1 MRHLFILNPKSFQNK
16 RKMDF
21 VISGIRECFKA
32 AGSGDYVVHVSRF
45 PREAIGLVYSCAGT
59 LPEKA
64 TLRVYAVGGD
74 GILFDCLNGAMAF
87 TSPAN
92 RRRREDA
99 PGVTVELA
107 AIPYGRDNKF
117 LRGFGKKSIASF
129 RDISLQCKARTIP
142 LDVMYDGAN
151 YALNSCV
158 TGTEALAA
166 LNTYK
171 LRDRMENGGSLLRLL
186 ETIFYKHLFYVGELQ
201 ARLGKKNIRQHYRV
215 TLDGTDF
222 SGQYRSFTIANT
234 PWYKGNK
241 CPVRTAM
248 PGDGLLEILFANG
261 NASADFCIRQA
272 RKITIHSGEPVSYSL
287 DGVVFF
293 DTSLKI
299 ELLPAAIQFVD
310 VTGRGYLGGL
320 IDG

>member
-1 MRHLFILNPKSFQNK
+1 
-16 RKMDF
+16 MDF

-32 AGSGDYVVHVSRF
+32 AGSGDYMVHVSRF
-45 PREAIGLVYSCAGT
+45 PREAIGLVYSCAGA
-59 LPEKA
+59 LPEKT

-74 GILFDCLNGAMAF
+74 GILFDCLNGLMAF
-87 TSPAN
+87 TSLAN
-92 RRRREDA
+92 GRRHEDA
-99 PGVTVELA
+99 PLVTVELA
-107 AIPYGRDNKF
+107 AIPYGRDNNF
-117 LRGFGKKSIASF
+117 LRGFGKKSMASF

-142 LDVMYDGAN
+142 LDVVYDGAN

-158 TGTEALAA
+158 IGTEALAVFK
-166 LNTYK
+166 TYK
-171 LRDRMENGGSLLRLL
+171 LRDRLENGGYLLRLL
-186 ETIFYKHLFYVGELQ
+186 ETVFYRQLFYVGGLQ
-201 ARLGKKNIRQHYRV
+201 ARFGKKNIRHHYSV
-215 TLDGTDF
+215 KLEGTDF

-241 CPVRTAM
+241 CLVRTAM
-248 PGDGLLEILFANG
+248 PRDGLLEILFAGCNG
-261 NASADFCIRQA
+261 SADFCIRQG
-272 RKITIHSGEPVSYSL
+272 RNITIHSGEPVCYSL